1 MNILFFIFT
10 FMTIIFEICG
20 QYLFKVSYKKP
31 SIDNVLNKNILYFID
46 KVLYNNKTAIVLI
59 GMILY
64 AITGFFVYKLLAFG
78 HLGIINIVWH
88 LIHFIA
94 LFFVGYFLFGEKLNL
109 KKIIAIGLALVSI
122 ILFMSDGFH

>member
-31 SIDNVLNKNILYFID
+31 AIDNVLNKNILYFID

-122 ILFMSDGFH
+122 VMFMSDGFH

>member
-1 MNILFFIFT
+1 MNLFFPIFT
-10 FMTIIFEICG
+10 FITIFFEITA
-20 QYLFKVSYKKP
+20 QYLFKISYKKP
-31 SIDNVLNKNILYFID
+31 DIDNIFNRTINLFINNILH
-46 KVLYNNKTAIVLI
+46 NKKHNIIII
-59 GMILY
+59 GIIFY

-94 LFFVGYFLFGEKLNL
+94 LFFVGYFLLGEKLNI
-109 KKIIAIGLALVSI
+109 KKIIAISLGLISI